1 MRHSLVRRLQRIFAI
16 LSFTAIFAIAM
27 IVARI
32 FGMELPWSQD
42 PNAQGLVLQAF
53 DRQVVLISGHA
64 GYDSGAV
71 CTDAGDNVL
80 LTEADVNA
88 QVSRQAAEL
97 LRAAGADVEIFD
109 EYDPRLEGL
118 QAEVL
123 LSIHADSCID
133 ASGYKAAYYTYSTI
147 PQVEQ
152 RILDCI
158 DLHYAAVT
166 GLPLH
171 PDTVT
176 HNMTEYH
183 AFRRIAPETPAAIL
197 ELGFLGGDQ
206 ALLTTQSERVARGV
220 ADSLLC
226 FLRDETTPP
235 TAIPSGASTE
245 P

>member
-1 MRHSLVRRLQRIFAI
+1 MSLAAF
-16 LSFTAIFAIAM
+16 FAIAL

-32 FGMELPWSQD
+32 LGMDMPWSQA
-42 PNAQGLVLQAF
+42 PNAQNLVLQAF
-53 DRQVVLISGHA
+53 NRQVALISGHA

-109 EYDPRLEGL
+109 EYDPRLENL

-133 ASGYKAAYYTYSTI
+133 ASGYKAAYYTYSAI
-147 PQVEQ
+147 PQIEQ

-166 GLPLH
+166 GLPPH

-206 ALLTTQSERVARGV
+206 ALLTAQTERVARGV

-226 FLRDETTPP
+226 FLRDKTAAP
-235 TAIPSGASTE
+235 TVTAPGESAGQ
-245 P
+245 

>member
-1 MRHSLVRRLQRIFAI
+1 MSLA
-16 LSFTAIFAIAM
+16 AIFAIALV
-27 IVARI
+27 VARI
-32 FGMELPWSQD
+32 LGVEMPWPQS
-42 PNAQGLVLQAF
+42 PNAQSLVLQAF
-53 DRQVVLISGHA
+53 NRQVVLVSGHA

-88 QVSRQAAEL
+88 QVSRQAAKL

-109 EYDPRLEGL
+109 EYDPRLENL

-133 ASGYKAAYYTYSTI
+133 ASGYKAAYYTYSAI

-158 DLHYAAVT
+158 DLRYAAVT
-166 GLPLH
+166 GLPPH

-183 AFRRIAPETPAAIL
+183 AFRRIAPDTPAAIL

-226 FLRDETTPP
+226 FLRDEAAASTVTAPAATTPDE
-235 TAIPSGASTE
+235 STGQ
-245 P
+245 

>member
-1 MRHSLVRRLQRIFAI
+1 M
-16 LSFTAIFAIAM
+16 SFTAFFAIAL
-27 IVARI
+27 IVARSV
-32 FGMELPWSQD
+32 GMDTPWPQE
-42 PNAQGLVLQAF
+42 PKAQSVVLQAF
-53 DRQVVLISGHA
+53 NRQVVLISGHA

-71 CTDAGDNVL
+71 CTGPDDTVL

-88 QVSRQAAEL
+88 QVSRQAADL
-97 LRAAGADVEIFD
+97 LRVAGADVEIFD
-109 EYDPRLEGL
+109 EYDPRLENL

-147 PQVEQ
+147 PQIEQ
-152 RILDCI
+152 RILDCL

-183 AFRRIAPETPAAIL
+183 AFRRIAPDTPAAIL

-206 ALLTTQSERVARGV
+206 VLLTTQTDRVARGV

-226 FLRDETTPP
+226 FLRGETTNPP
-235 TAIPSGASTE
+235 DDGTTP
-245 P
+245 